1 MGCKAAD
8 WMLFFIDDDDD
19 DYVLLMSFMWIRTEG
34 NDGASFIELL

>member
-19 DYVLLMSFMWIRTEG
+19 VLLMSFMWIRTEG